1 MSKPSS
7 MAGKTRG
14 RQKIEMAKMS
24 KESNL
29 LVTFSKRR
37 TGLFKK
43 ASELCTLC
51 GAEIAIIV
59 FSPGKK
65 VFSFGHPGVD
75 SIIDRYLAPSSNA
88 DTPPSATTAMQL
100 VEAHRVA
107 SVRELNMYLN
117 EMVSELEAEKRR
129 GEEVRRLR
137 KATNGVGWWWEAPV
151 EEMGLKELEQLKAA
165 MVELKNNVLRQVRKI
180 EAEQVVVES
189 PLFPPVLGVAPPC
202 SGVGDGGFIGDKKAP
217 AATGIGQLSVTPQG
231 YTLVFGQP
239 LL

>member
-1 MSKPSS
+1 

-24 KESNL
+24 KARNL

-65 VFSFGHPGVD
+65 VFSFGHPAVD
-75 SIIDRYLAPSSNA
+75 SIIDRYLSWSSNSN
-88 DTPPSATTAMQL
+88 TLPSATSSMQL

-107 SVRELNMYLN
+107 CVRELNMYLN
-117 EMVSELEAEKRR
+117 DMVGELEVEKRR

-137 KATNGVGWWWEAPV
+137 EATHGVGSWWEAPV
-151 EEMGLKELEQLKAA
+151 EEMGLKDLEQLKAA
-165 MVELKNNVLRQVRKI
+165 MEELRNNVSRQVGKV
-180 EAEQVVVES
+180 EAKQVVVES
-189 PLFPPVLGVAPPC
+189 SLFSPALGVVPPC
-202 SGVGDGGFIGDKKAP
+202 SGVGDGGLIRDNKAP
-217 AATGIGQLSVTPQG
+217 AATGIGQLSFTPRG

-239 LL
+239 LF